1 MHLVGGFDIVPG
13 YILRFTVPGLER
25 HDGHCG
31 GLRAADARFLR
42 ESRKWT
48 GLDYRRRRLV

>member
-1 MHLVGGFDIVPG
+1 MMVIAVAFVLPMLDF
-13 YILRFTVPGLER
+13 R
-25 HDGHCG
+25 
-31 GLRAADARFLR
+31 R